1 MKMRRLMSPRS
12 PSTRRPISASIWLSP
27 QPLRHS
33 RESGIPAPRAL
44 PAAPDPRFRGM
55 TVTPTSIFVRTSR
68 IGGDVGP
75 VICRHQLRPAAVKP
89 PLVAGPNTR
98 APITRSA
105 FLTSGGAAL
114 STKIHAQTSVLS
126 GPRGCHTR
134 IVRDVGRRIEK
145 FGNTVPANR
154 FSEPQPFAKPVLNL
168 GRDLFFVGQDLRR
181 RRVGRHIGSDRHDAV
196 TVAE

>member
-44 PAAPDPRFRGM
+44 PAAPDPRFRGV
-55 TVTPTSIFVRTSR
+55 TVTPTSIFIRTSR

-89 PLVAGPNTR
+89 PLVAFAVAVVAGP
-98 APITRSA
+98 
-105 FLTSGGAAL
+105 GAEILVEAL
-114 STKIHAQTSVLS
+114 VSQPHLVTE
-126 GPRGCHTR
+126 
-134 IVRDVGRRIEK
+134 D
-145 FGNTVPANR
+145 PA
-154 FSEPQPFAKPVLNL
+154 
-168 GRDLFFVGQDLRR
+168 
-181 RRVGRHIGSDRHDAV
+181 
-196 TVAE
+196 